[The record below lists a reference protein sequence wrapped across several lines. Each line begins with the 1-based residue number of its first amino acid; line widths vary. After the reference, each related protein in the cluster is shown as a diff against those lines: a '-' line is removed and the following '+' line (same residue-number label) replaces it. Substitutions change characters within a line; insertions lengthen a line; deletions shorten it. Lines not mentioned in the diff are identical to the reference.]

1 MKRAINELSKIAS
14 EDRNIFCA
22 GSALD
27 ALSRLGHKHT
37 NPSNPHAQNA
47 CAQTHDLLRSLPLR
61 SWESMLRSG
70 IDSSLV
76 RAIEKS
82 VEAEPSPFSQRS

>member
-1 MKRAINELSKIAS
+1 MERAINELSEIAS

-37 NPSNPHAQNA
+37 NPYNPYAQNA
-47 CAQTHDLLRSLPLR
+47 CAKTRDLLRSLPLR

-76 RAIEKS
+76 KAIEKS
-82 VEAEPSPFSQRS
+82 VEAEPTPFSQRS